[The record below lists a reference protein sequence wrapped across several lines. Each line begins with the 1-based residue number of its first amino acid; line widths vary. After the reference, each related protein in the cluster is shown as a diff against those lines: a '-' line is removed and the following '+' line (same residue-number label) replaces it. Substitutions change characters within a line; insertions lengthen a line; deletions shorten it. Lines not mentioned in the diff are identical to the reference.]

1 MKKLKYILLG
11 TAVICLLTSCAK
23 DKPAVNN
30 RPTLP
35 PSTNSTVTQQ
45 TTSNICV
52 SIDNITSSVGEEI
65 DFIGAIRSAENME
78 ISRSMIYVDSSSVD
92 SNTPGTYEAYYTFDY
107 LGTTIISSNKIT
119 IVDNQEA
126 TEPNTDAISTADV
139 APEEQEFPDALI
151 TLTNGTVA
159 YIKCTSAR
167 YIVETFT
174 EESYFEEKG
183 FTFLNSKL
191 KILFNTGETQV
202 IETVVTRVQ
211 PQEPAATPQP

>member
-1 MKKLKYILLG
+1 MKKLTYILLS
-11 TAVICLLTSCAK
+11 TVVICTLTACAK
-23 DKPAVNN
+23 DKPATNN

-35 PSTNSTVTQQ
+35 ASTNSTATQQ
-45 TTSNICV
+45 TTSSIRV
-52 SIDNITSSVGEEI
+52 SIDNITSPKGAEI

-78 ISRSMIYVDSSSVD
+78 LSRSMIYVDSSSVD

-119 IVDNQEA
+119 IVDN
-126 TEPNTDAISTADV
+126 TEETESNTDMISTDT
-139 APEEQEFPDALI
+139 PIEEQAFPDALI

-159 YIKCTSAR
+159 SIKCTSAR

-191 KILFNTGETQV
+191 KVLFNTGETQV

-211 PQEPAATPQP
+211 PQEPAATPQ